1 MNTFILEILDG
12 LEWHQTGSRYYGNST
27 PDSDW
32 DILIA
37 DATVYDIDKKIREI
51 ILKHKWSQRNIDDMT
66 YFAMINDDISVYITQ
81 SYIASYLNDVFTI
94 VFKDSSNFPLTEETY
109 QLLLP
114 PYRSHY
120 DIWVMIS
127 NYIKNNID
135 GINISRPETLRVKD
149 FFNILRKYMV
159 RKVKESKADTS
170 LLVSNDEYVIE
181 CINEL
186 NYLFSQLTN

>member
-1 MNTFILEILDG
+1 MNPLILEILDG

-37 DATVYDIDKKIREI
+37 DVTVYSIDKKIREI

-66 YFAMINDDISVYITQ
+66 YFAMINDDVSVYITQ
-81 SYIASYLNDVFTI
+81 SYITSYLNDVFTI
-94 VFKDSSNFPLTEETY
+94 VFKDSSTFPLREETY

-127 NYIKNNID
+127 NYIKHNID
-135 GINISRPETLRVKD
+135 SINISRPESLRVKD
-149 FFNILRKYMV
+149 FFNILRKYII
-159 RKVKESKADTS
+159 RKVEETKIDTT
-170 LLVSNDEYVIE
+170 LLVNNDDYVSE
-181 CINEL
+181 CVNEL
-186 NYLFSQLTN
+186 NHLFAQLTS

>member
-1 MNTFILEILDG
+1 MNKIIQEIVTG
-12 LEWHQTGSRYYGNST
+12 FEWHQTGSRYYGNAT
-27 PDSDW
+27 DLSDY

-37 DATVYDIDKKIREI
+37 DVTVYSIDKKIKEI
-51 ILKHKWSQRNIDDMT
+51 ILKHNWLRHTVDDMT
-66 YFAMINDDISVYITQ
+66 YFVMIDKNTTMYVTQ

-94 VFKDSSNFPLTEETY
+94 VFKDSSDFVVSEKTY

-127 NYIKNNID
+127 NYVKNNITT
-135 GINISRPETLRVKD
+135 IQNTSPETLRVKD
-149 FFNILRKYMV
+149 FFNILRKYIV
-159 RKVKESKADTS
+159 RKVDETDVDTT
-170 LLVSNDEYVIE
+170 LLVNDDTYVTQ

-186 NYLFSQLTN
+186 NHLFSQLTS